1 MATLAKEAARELRDR
16 WQKIIKRCEVPTD
29 DHYRYYG
36 ARGVTVCP
44 AWHDFDVFSAWAV
57 GAGWV
62 PRARIVRRDTSGPFA
77 PDNCAVELAAVPG
90 PAVQRSSMAAALVAS
105 APALVVGGVS
115 LSLRR
120 WSVLLGMAPGVLA
133 SRIVEAE
140 MDAAGVVSGLLR
152 ERCGVGS

>member
-1 MATLAKEAARELRDR
+1 MAKYDRGARELRDK

-36 ARGVTVCP
+36 ARGVTVCA
-44 AWHDFDVFSAWAV
+44 AWHDFDVFSAWAF

-62 PRARIVRRDTSGPFA
+62 PGSRLVRRDTSGPFA
-77 PDNCAVELAAVPG
+77 PENCTIEAATIQAGPVLRAGLA
-90 PAVQRSSMAAALVAS
+90 SALVAS

-120 WSVLLGMAPGVLA
+120 WADVLGMAPGMLA
-133 SRIVEAE
+133 ARIVAAE

-152 ERCGVGS
+152 ECCGVGS